1 MAKKQYIRVLTP
13 EFTISYPNLVEP
25 KIGLNAAQGPQ
36 YSCKMLFKKDLSG
49 KNLEA
54 FKELR
59 AAIKKVAVEAFGDP
73 LPKALWNPLIDGDSK
88 DDPTCAGHWTLN
100 AKTKMRPGVVN
111 AKLRELT
118 EQEITELVYPG
129 AVCRATILVSAFD
142 APGAKGVTCLLQNI
156 QLLRDGD
163 LLVAKRDASSDF
175 TATEDSD
182 FSESESEEEGW

>member
-1 MAKKQYIRVLTP
+1 MSKKQYIRVLTP

-25 KIGLNAAQGPQ
+25 KIGLNPSQGPQ
-36 YSCKMLFKKDLSG
+36 YSCKMLFKKEG
-49 KNLEA
+49 MNEKNLAA

-59 AAIKKVAVEAFGDP
+59 AAIKKAAVESFGEP

-88 DDPTCAGHWTLN
+88 DDPACAGHWTMN

-129 AVCRATILVSAFD
+129 AVCRATILVSTFD
-142 APGAKGVTCLLQNI
+142 GQGAKGVTCLLQNI
-156 QLLRDGD
+156 QLLRDGER
-163 LLVAKRDASSDF
+163 LIAKRDASSDF
-175 TATEDSD
+175 TATDDSD
-182 FSESESEEEGW
+182 FGTEDGEEGW